1 MMLSWVQRRHDTTQW
16 CVQQLRR
23 RRRHEAMSEDG
34 FGFDVVIVNR
44 VMIVNNVVMNIDGGV
59 DLEAD
64 WDQTL
69 HGQHS

>member
-1 MMLSWVQRRHDTTQW
+1 
-16 CVQQLRR
+16 
-23 RRRHEAMSEDG
+23 MSEDG

-64 WDQTL
+64 
-69 HGQHS
+69 